1 MNTPIYEQ
9 ETIIRWRRDEERA
22 TVYTSDPTMMT
33 KFDKLIETSEDWAP
47 ESATRC
53 KDGTTAS
60 KTYTC
65 PKKFVSFRSKAIT
78 QNLTDEERERRA
90 DRFRK

>member
-9 ETIIRWRRDEERA
+9 ETIIRWCRDEERA
-22 TVYTSDPTMMT
+22 IVYTSDPAMMT
-33 KFDKLIETSEDWAP
+33 KFDKLIETSEDWVP
-47 ESATRC
+47 VSATGR
-53 KDGTTAS
+53 KDGTTVS

-78 QNLTDEERERRA
+78 RNLTDEERARRA
-90 DRFRK
+90 ARFRK